1 VLKVATAPKR
11 SGRDTR
17 ERILRVAMAEFAGKG
32 YDGGRMDD
40 IALSAGTNKNL
51 LYHYF
56 GSKDGLFLSVLERA
70 YADMRKRQNEMALV
84 GLPPKQAMERLI
96 GFTFDHFVDTPE
108 LIGLLNSENLHK
120 ARHIAK
126 SSTIRA
132 MYVPLIDTIEQIL
145 RQGERECVF
154 RKGVDPIELYI
165 SISGLGYFYLSNRW
179 TLATIFDT
187 DLEGDERLK
196 QRRRHVVD
204 VIMSFLS
211 FGTCKAPA

>member
-1 VLKVATAPKR
+1 VLRVTTEPKR
-11 SGRDTR
+11 SARDTR

-32 YDGGRMDD
+32 FDGGRMDE
-40 IALSAGTNKNL
+40 IALTAGTNKNL

-56 GSKDGLFLSVLERA
+56 GSKEGLFLSVLERA
-70 YADMRKRQNEMALV
+70 YADMRERQNEMALI

-96 GFTFDHFVDTPE
+96 GFTFDHFVETPE
-108 LIGLLNSENLHK
+108 LISLLNSENLHK

-126 SSTIRA
+126 SGTIRA
-132 MYVPLIDTIEQIL
+132 MYVPLIKTIDQIL
-145 RQGERECVF
+145 REGEREGVF
-154 RKGVDPIELYI
+154 RAGVDPIELYI

-187 DLEGDERLK
+187 NLEGDERLR
-196 QRRRHVVD
+196 QRRRHVVE

-211 FGTCKAPA
+211 LTPCKAPA